1 MEDKFFKI
9 CKKYL
14 IDEKKEYMRVNM
26 QSLAFQ
32 KEIKEA
38 GLNDVCYIDNL
49 LADGRLV
56 EIAGTYCIHPDYWP
70 VNSLDID
77 IDKDVKTTS

>member
-1 MEDKFFKI
+1 MEEKFFKI

-14 IDEKKEYMRVNM
+14 INENKEYMRVNM

-38 GLNDVCYIDNL
+38 GLNDVSYIDKL

-56 EIAGTYCIHPDYWP
+56 EIAGTYCIPEEHRPQYY
-70 VNSLDID
+70 I
-77 IDKDVKTTS
+77 T

>member
-32 KEIKEA
+32 KEIQEA
-38 GLNDVCYIDNL
+38 GLNDVLYIDKL

-56 EIAGTYCIHPDYWP
+56 EIAGTYCIPEKHRKEPEYY
-70 VNSLDID
+70 L
-77 IDKDVKTTS
+77 T

>member
-1 MEDKFFKI
+1 MEEKFFKI

-14 IDEKKEYMRVNM
+14 INENKEYMRVNM

-32 KEIKEA
+32 KEINEE
-38 GLNDVCYIDNL
+38 GLNDVCYIDKL

-56 EIAGTYCIHPDYWP
+56 EIAGTYCIPEEHRQQYYF
-70 VNSLDID
+70 
-77 IDKDVKTTS
+77 

>member
-1 MEDKFFKI
+1 MYNTELFFKI

-14 IDEKKEYMRVNM
+14 IDEHKEYMRINM
-26 QSLAFQ
+26 QSIYFA
-32 KEIKEA
+32 KELKDNGIY
-38 GLNDVCYIDNL
+38 DTSYIDKL

-70 VNSLDID
+70 LNID
-77 IDKDVKTTS
+77 ID